1 MIYKNNI
8 CTTVHEDVVDLMLN
22 EADVDGRYDRTGADD
37 PL

>member
-1 MIYKNNI
+1 MVYKNEPRAA
-8 CTTVHEDVVDLMLN
+8 VHEDVVDLVLS